1 MGQATIQE
9 PPKWTVLE
17 DGRSTGYAKLEGAVL
32 EGENLLEELPVSANT
47 ESERGVGLL
56 DHRVTLFSI
65 FSLKEKRSTV
75 EGAFPYCAPQWLY
88 QFPFPPTV

>member
-1 MGQATIQE
+1 MIQE

-47 ESERGVGLL
+47 ESERGVGMG
-56 DHRVTLFSI
+56 
-65 FSLKEKRSTV
+65 K
-75 EGAFPYCAPQWLY
+75 
-88 QFPFPPTV
+88 